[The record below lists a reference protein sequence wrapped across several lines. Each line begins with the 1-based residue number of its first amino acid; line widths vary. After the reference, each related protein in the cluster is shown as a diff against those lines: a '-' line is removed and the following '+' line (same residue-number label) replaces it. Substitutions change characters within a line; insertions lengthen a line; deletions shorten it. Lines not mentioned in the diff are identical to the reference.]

1 MNRRTTVL
9 IVVALLLLSGVALY
23 LHLSKTTGTTSG
35 DESRAFAFKD
45 TAAITRIFIADKEG
59 SASDLRRTSRGWI
72 VNDKYPCRSE
82 AILNLLEV
90 IRNVEVKMPVP
101 RQAKEPVIRIMSAA
115 ALKVEIYAG
124 DELVK
129 QYYVG
134 HETLDGEGSY
144 MLLRDPETGR
154 NYSEPYVCFIPGF
167 MGYLQPRYIAKEQ
180 EWRDRLVINY
190 IPPQISKVEMIHSGQ
205 PDSSF
210 TIDLLSTTQFRM
222 TDGRGKA
229 VPFDEGQLKQ
239 YLAYLQNLSYEALIT
254 NLNPRL
260 LDSLATAGP
269 FCELT
274 VTARPMRRDVYQFY
288 RKSFAGMFDPEIGV
302 KYDYDPD
309 RLYMR
314 FNGGREWAICQ
325 YFVFGKILQNSG
337 YFLKR
342 ESVKK

>member
-1 MNRRTTVL
+1 MNKRATV
-9 IVVALLLLSGVALY
+9 IVIIALLLLSGAALY
-23 LHLSKTTGTTSG
+23 LHFSKKSGTTSG
-35 DESRAFAFKD
+35 DPSRDFAYKD
-45 TAAITRIFIADKEG
+45 TASITRIFIADKEG
-59 SASDLRRTSRGWI
+59 SKSEIKRTREGWV
-72 VNDKYPCRSE
+72 VNDKYPCRGE
-82 AILNLLEV
+82 AILNLMEV

-115 ALKVEIYAG
+115 ALKVEIYKA

-144 MLLRDPETGR
+144 MLLTDLETGK
-154 NYSEPYVCFIPGF
+154 NFPDPYVCFIPGF
-167 MGYLQPRYIAKEQ
+167 QGYLQPRYIAKEN

-190 IPPQISKVEMIHSGQ
+190 IPPQISKVEMLHTGA

-210 TIDLLSTTQFRM
+210 TIELISTNQFKV
-222 TDGRGKA
+222 TDGRGREIA
-229 VPFDEGQLKQ
+229 FEESQVKQ
-239 YLAYLQNLSYEALIT
+239 YLAYLQNLSYEGLIT

-260 LDSLATAGP
+260 QDSLAKAGP
-269 FCELT
+269 FAELT
-274 VTARPMRRDVYQFY
+274 ISARPLRKDAFQFF

-314 FNGGREWAICQ
+314 FNSGREWAICQ
-325 YFVFGKILQNSG
+325 YFVFGKILQNSS
-337 YFLKR
+337 YFQRKQ
-342 ESVKK
+342 SVKK